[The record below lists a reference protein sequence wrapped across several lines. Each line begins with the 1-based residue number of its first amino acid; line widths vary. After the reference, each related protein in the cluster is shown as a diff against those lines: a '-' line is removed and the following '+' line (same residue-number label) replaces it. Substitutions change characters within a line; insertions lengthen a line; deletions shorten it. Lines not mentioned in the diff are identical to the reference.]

1 MKQRSRTIWL
11 ATMLAASGCA
21 VGPDYKT
28 PTPVAGAET
37 PLISTTPTAETVAE
51 PPDAWWRLYHDEML
65 DGLLK
70 EAFTANTD
78 LRVAA
83 ANLAASRAVL
93 QGVKSQRLPQTQADV
108 GATYGRDAATDE
120 ILELTGRDP
129 ESLWIYEGVLS
140 VAYEVD
146 LFGRVRRSVEAARAD
161 DDSVAAT
168 RDVVKIAVASETARA
183 YAQVC
188 ALGEELNVA
197 HHSLDV
203 VSREADITNNRRE
216 AGAGSQFD
224 VVRAQELVAQVRA
237 SIPPLE
243 GQRRAVF
250 FELAAV
256 LGRPPSKAPAEVES
270 CVLPPRLADLIPV
283 GDGAT
288 LLKRRPDVR
297 QAERRLAAAT
307 ARIGVAT
314 ADLYPRIELKG
325 LIGGVSTE
333 PDQFTTN
340 KGITWGLGPAIS
352 WNFPN
357 QAGPRARVRQAKAAT
372 AAALASFDAVVLQ
385 ALKETEQALAIY
397 RSELDHRQALSE
409 AQDRAQQSFDIA
421 HSQFIAGAVSNLDLL
436 TSEQQLIATDAAV
449 ASSDAALVQDQIAVF
464 KALGGG
470 WRNTETAARR

>member
-168 RDVVKIAVASETARA
+168 LALTSPPAIAAR
-183 YAQVC
+183 
-188 ALGEELNVA
+188 N
-197 HHSLDV
+197 
-203 VSREADITNNRRE
+203 
-216 AGAGSQFD
+216 AGS
-224 VVRAQELVAQVRA
+224 
-237 SIPPLE
+237 
-243 GQRRAVF
+243 
-250 FELAAV
+250 
-256 LGRPPSKAPAEVES
+256 
-270 CVLPPRLADLIPV
+270 CLPDTMA
-283 GDGAT
+283 
-288 LLKRRPDVR
+288 RRPSLMASAASPASPSSVG
-297 QAERRLAAAT
+297 APSAKIRL
-307 ARIGVAT
+307 G
-314 ADLYPRIELKG
+314 
-325 LIGGVSTE
+325 
-333 PDQFTTN
+333 
-340 KGITWGLGPAIS
+340 
-352 WNFPN
+352 
-357 QAGPRARVRQAKAAT
+357 
-372 AAALASFDAVVLQ
+372 
-385 ALKETEQALAIY
+385 
-397 RSELDHRQALSE
+397 
-409 AQDRAQQSFDIA
+409 
-421 HSQFIAGAVSNLDLL
+421 
-436 TSEQQLIATDAAV
+436 
-449 ASSDAALVQDQIAVF
+449 SS
-464 KALGGG
+464 
-470 WRNTETAARR
+470 